1 MYHGT
6 SCTSPEKI
14 YKSEEGF
21 DMAYSNGGMWGVAN
35 YFAKNSSY
43 SDRFA
48 HHIKKD
54 GTR

>member
-6 SCTSPEKI
+6 SATPPEII

-21 DMAYSNGGMWGVAN
+21 DMTYSNQGMWGHAN

-43 SDRFA
+43 S
-48 HHIKKD
+48 HGYSYSVPG